1 VTHDTP
7 LPDDRRRFDRVDS
20 AIPRLPARAVVWKNA
35 AGTLGDMKGLWT
47 PAWIGRHLL
56 AATLVIAFL
65 GFGWW
70 QFNRASGGNTLSWG
84 YTFEWPVFAGF
95 VAFLWWREVQHEL
108 HGGRPQPESK
118 PEPAASAGVTLGR
131 PVLVPVAARDEDE
144 DPETAAYNRYLS
156 WLAAHPG
163 AGPNDYPG

>member
-1 VTHDTP
+1 M
-7 LPDDRRRFDRVDS
+7 
-20 AIPRLPARAVVWKNA
+20 PARAVIGQNA
-35 AGTLGDMKGLWT
+35 AGTLGVMKGLWT

-56 AATLVIAFL
+56 AAVLVVAFL
-65 GFGWW
+65 GLGWW
-70 QFNRASGGNTLSWG
+70 QFSRASGGNTLSWG

-108 HGGRPQPESK
+108 RGDR
-118 PEPAASAGVTLGR
+118 PEPAGEPAAAPSSADGVTVGR
-131 PVLVPVAARDEDE
+131 PVLVPVAGRDADD